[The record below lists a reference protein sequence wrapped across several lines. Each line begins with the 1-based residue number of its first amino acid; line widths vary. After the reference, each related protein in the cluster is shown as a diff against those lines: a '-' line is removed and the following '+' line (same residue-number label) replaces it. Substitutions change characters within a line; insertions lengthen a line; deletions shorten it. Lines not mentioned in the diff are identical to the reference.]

1 MPQPRI
7 PAVHTWMSAPSS
19 CARVGLLYADR
30 VVWGTQLR
38 VAPSQSKH
46 KLYVGNI
53 PKELT
58 RDTLKE
64 QISAVAK
71 GESFLHGVPCC
82 HSHNV
87 SMLDGMCCL
96 GWCAVSVREHPALLN
111 NGLLWL
117 LMECPWPLGA
127 YSSMCLVLGLF

>member
-1 MPQPRI
+1 MI
-7 PAVHTWMSAPSS
+7 TCSS
-19 CARVGLLYADR
+19 CAIQTCRSLPFHATAAHPGCPHMDDLPLQAVLGWGPACADR
-30 VVWGTQLR
+30 VMWGAQLR

-71 GESFLHGVPCC
+71 GEAPFLHNAQLSQP
-82 HSHNV
+82 
-87 SMLDGMCCL
+87 
-96 GWCAVSVREHPALLN
+96 
-111 NGLLWL
+111 
-117 LMECPWPLGA
+117 
-127 YSSMCLVLGLF
+127 

>member
-1 MPQPRI
+1 MPGRGPTR
-7 PAVHTWMSAPSS
+7 
-19 CARVGLLYADR
+19 ADR
-30 VVWGTQLR
+30 GVWGAQLR

-71 GESFLHGVPCC
+71 GQAPFLHDTQLSSP
-82 HSHNV
+82 SHDTA
-87 SMLDGMCCL
+87 MLGTWTL
-96 GWCAVSVREHPALLN
+96 PRWWREVAT
-111 NGLLWL
+111 
-117 LMECPWPLGA
+117 
-127 YSSMCLVLGLF
+127 

>member
-1 MPQPRI
+1 M
-7 PAVHTWMSAPSS
+7 W
-19 CARVGLLYADR
+19 GL
-30 VVWGTQLR
+30 QLR

-71 GESFLHGVPCC
+71 GETPLCGAPSC
-82 HSHNV
+82 HSHD
-87 SMLDGMCCL
+87 SHL
-96 GWCAVSVREHPALLN
+96 SPALT
-111 NGLLWL
+111 
-117 LMECPWPLGA
+117 MEKAG
-127 YSSMCLVLGLF
+127 SSA

>member
-1 MPQPRI
+1 M
-7 PAVHTWMSAPSS
+7 
-19 CARVGLLYADR
+19 CADG
-30 VVWGTQLR
+30 VVWGVLQLR

-71 GESFLHGVPCC
+71 GEAPFLQHTQLSQPRCPPGLCLDGAGNGLFNVMHLSNCQGICLSNSGFPWLFRQACGLLLYTFHCAGCQFCTDHGVKE
-82 HSHNV
+82 
-87 SMLDGMCCL
+87 
-96 GWCAVSVREHPALLN
+96 VREP
-111 NGLLWL
+111 
-117 LMECPWPLGA
+117 
-127 YSSMCLVLGLF
+127 